1 MENVVVMYPSLGIGH
16 LISMVELGELIISQ
30 DPTLTIKIL
39 LTPQH
44 YETKSTA
51 NYIKNV
57 TSATPTITFHHLP
70 TLPNPPDYS
79 TPFFDL
85 VFELI
90 KSYNPIVHDTL
101 LSISKNSNI
110 KGVILDFLSN
120 DAFDVCKSLD
130 LPTYYLFTGSAFGVG
145 MMLYL
150 STIHNTTSESFKD
163 MRSYIEV
170 PGTPPIYCLDM
181 PVTLLD
187 RNFNSYKNVIK
198 ISTNMTKAK
207 GLIVNSFAALEPRF
221 MKSLTNGEH
230 IPDGPTP
237 QLYFV
242 GPLIRGDSSDNSN
255 DKCLNWLNSQPKK
268 SVVVLIFGSIGKFKN
283 DQLMEIAKG
292 LEKSGQR
299 FLWVVRNPPPENEKE
314 HAFALKEPELD
325 NLLPVGFLGRT
336 KEKGL
341 VVKNWSPQ
349 GEILRHKSVGGFVCH
364 CGWNSVLEAMHA
376 GVPLIAW
383 PLYAEQKMN
392 RVHLVKGIKVALW
405 LKMSEDGFV
414 TADELAERLKELMV
428 EESGKKLREHVEEM
442 SASAKA
448 AMVDGGSSRVALA
461 ELVGSLNS
469 VQV

>member
-1 MENVVVMYPSLGIGH
+1 M
-16 LISMVELGELIISQ
+16 
-30 DPTLTIKIL
+30 K
-39 LTPQH
+39 
-44 YETKSTA
+44 
-51 NYIKNV
+51 
-57 TSATPTITFHHLP
+57 
-70 TLPNPPDYS
+70 
-79 TPFFDL
+79 
-85 VFELI
+85 
-90 KSYNPIVHDTL
+90 
-101 LSISKNSNI
+101 
-110 KGVILDFLSN
+110 
-120 DAFDVCKSLD
+120 
-130 LPTYYLFTGSAFGVG
+130 
-145 MMLYL
+145 
-150 STIHNTTSESFKD
+150 TIHNTTSESFKD

-187 RNFNSYKNVIK
+187 RNFNSYKNVMK
-198 ISTNMTKAK
+198 ISANMTKAK

-221 MKSLTNGEH
+221 MKALSNGEH
-230 IPDGPTP
+230 NPNGPTP

-268 SVVVLIFGSIGKFKN
+268 SVVVLIFGSMGKFKK

-314 HAFALKEPELD
+314 HAFALKEPELGD
-325 NLLPVGFLGRT
+325 LLPGGFLSRT
-336 KEKGL
+336 EEKGL
-341 VVKNWSPQ
+341 VVKNWAPQ

-392 RVHLVKGIKVALW
+392 RVHLVEGIKVALW

-448 AMVDGGSSRVALA
+448 AVVDGGSSQVAVA
-461 ELVGSLNS
+461 ELVSSLNS